1 MPPETAR
8 IVTWRPDLRA
18 DFERLNRE
26 WIERWFTVEEEDRNV
41 FEDPAGRIVGPG
53 GQIFFVVDEAGV
65 RGTCAVVRH
74 DEETFELAKM
84 AVEPSAQGRGYGDRL
99 VHAAVGFARA
109 AGARRLMLV
118 SNTRLGPA
126 PARKPNHRFRDDPRA
141 PPNRYPPAANQRE
154 LLLQTEKALDRLS
167 KGTYGKCESCGNPI
181 GKGRLMAFPRATLC
195 LDCKQREE
203 RR

>member
-8 IVTWRPDLRA
+8 IVAWRPDLRA

-65 RGTCAVVRH
+65 RRTCAVVRH

-126 PARKPNHRFRDDPRA
+126 LALYRKHGFRDVPLDPANGYTRA
-141 PPNRYPPAANQRE
+141 DIQLE
-154 LLLQTEKALDRLS
+154 LSLGS
-167 KGTYGKCESCGNPI
+167 
-181 GKGRLMAFPRATLC
+181 
-195 LDCKQREE
+195 
-203 RR
+203 